1 MLSTSFKSEAEALSL
16 PVRWIPKQFTLQ
28 AYSEM
33 WTLKPF
39 ALYFWNSMVVSGV
52 TAVLS
57 TVVGALAGY
66 GFSRFQFR
74 GRTSLLA
81 FFLATQMISGV
92 LVIGPYFQILA
103 ALELYNT
110 LTGLIIAYVTIC
122 LPFAAWMSK
131 GYFDSIPK
139 ELDEAGLVD
148 GASRLQIFVRIICP
162 VAVPGTVSTL
172 LFAFLLAWQ
181 DLLWALCLVSIDEKR
196 TVTLGGCVPR
206 RRIRDPVADA
216 DGRLPHR
223 KPPDDSP
230 VPVPAAVLRGRAG
243 AGGGEGLMRASAAL
257 SAADIS
263 LLRAT
268 NSAEKPR
275 GQRSQEHTTRWGR
288 RTPSGRSVS
297 GEAGF
302 S

>member
-1 MLSTSFKSEAEALSL
+1 MKSAALSSERRERRVDAIVSYSLLVLSAGFAVFPFVFMLSTSFKSEAEALSL

-39 ALYFWNSMVVSGV
+39 GTYFWNSIVVSGV
-52 TAVLS
+52 TALLS

-92 LVIGPYFQILA
+92 LVIGPYFQLLA
-103 ALELYNT
+103 AFDLYNT

-162 VAVPGTVSTL
+162 IAVPGTVSTL

-196 TVTLGGCVPR
+196 TVTLG
-206 RRIRDPVADA
+206 VAFLVGEFVIKWPMLTA
-216 DGRLPHR
+216 ASLIGSLPTIMLYLFLQR
-223 KPPDDSP
+223 FY
-230 VPVPAAVLRGRAG
+230 V
-243 AGGGEGLMRASAAL
+243 EGLA
-257 SAADIS
+257 
-263 LLRAT
+263 
-268 NSAEKPR
+268 R
-275 GQRSQEHTTRWGR
+275 GAVKG
-288 RTPSGRSVS
+288 
-297 GEAGF
+297 
-302 S
+302 

>member
-1 MLSTSFKSEAEALSL
+1 MTSVSLSSERRERRVNAVVSYGLLALATVFAVFPFVFMLSTSFKSEAEALSL

-28 AYSEM
+28 AYTEM

-39 ALYFWNSMVVSGV
+39 GSYFWNSMVVSGV
-52 TAVLS
+52 TALLS

-74 GRTSLLA
+74 GRTTLLA

-103 ALELYNT
+103 AVELYNT
-110 LTGLIIAYVTIC
+110 LTGLVIAYVTIC

-148 GASRLQIFVRIICP
+148 GASRLQIFLRIICP
-162 VAVPGTVSTL
+162 IAVPGTVSTL

-196 TVTLGGCVPR
+196 TVTLG
-206 RRIRDPVADA
+206 VAFLVGEFVIKWPMLTA
-216 DGRLPHR
+216 ASLIGSLPTVILYLFLQR
-223 KPPDDSP
+223 YY
-230 VPVPAAVLRGRAG
+230 V
-243 AGGGEGLMRASAAL
+243 EGLA
-257 SAADIS
+257 
-263 LLRAT
+263 
-268 NSAEKPR
+268 R
-275 GQRSQEHTTRWGR
+275 GAVKG
-288 RTPSGRSVS
+288 
-297 GEAGF
+297 
-302 S
+302 

>member
-1 MLSTSFKSEAEALSL
+1 MKFSLAASVRHERRTDAIMSYGLLILSVIFALFPIAWMLSTSLKSEAEALSL
-16 PVRWIPKQFTLQ
+16 PIRWIPKLFTLQ
-28 AYSEM
+28 AYGEM

-39 ALYFWNSMVVSGV
+39 ATYFWNSIVVSGV

-103 ALELYNT
+103 ALDLYNT

-139 ELDEAGLVD
+139 VLDEAGLVD
-148 GASRLQIFVRIICP
+148 GASRLQVFVRIICP
-162 VAVPGTVSTL
+162 IALPGTVSTL

-181 DLLWALCLVSIDEKR
+181 DLLWALCLISIDERR
-196 TVTLGGCVPR
+196 TVTLGIAFLVGEFVVQWPMLTAASL
-206 RRIRDPVADA
+206 I
-216 DGRLPHR
+216 GSLPTILLYLFLQR
-223 KPPDDSP
+223 YY
-230 VPVPAAVLRGRAG
+230 V
-243 AGGGEGLMRASAAL
+243 EGLA
-257 SAADIS
+257 
-263 LLRAT
+263 
-268 NSAEKPR
+268 R
-275 GQRSQEHTTRWGR
+275 GAVKG
-288 RTPSGRSVS
+288 
-297 GEAGF
+297 
-302 S
+302 

>member
-1 MLSTSFKSEAEALSL
+1 MNGAAAASARRERRLEAVASYSLLVLAALYALFPIAWMLSTSFKSEAEALSL
-16 PVRWIPKQFTLQ
+16 PVRWIPEHPTLA
-28 AYSEM
+28 AYVEM

-39 ALYFWNSMVVSGV
+39 GTYFWNSIVVSGV
-52 TAVLS
+52 TALLS

-103 ALELYNT
+103 AVELYNS

-148 GASRLQIFVRIICP
+148 GASRLQIFLRIICP
-162 VAVPGTVSTL
+162 IAVPGTVSTL

-181 DLLWALCLVSIDEKR
+181 DLLWALCLISIDEKR
-196 TVTLGGCVPR
+196 TVTLG
-206 RRIRDPVADA
+206 VAFTVGEFIIKWPMLTA
-216 DGRLPHR
+216 ASLIGSLPTILLYLFLQR
-223 KPPDDSP
+223 FY
-230 VPVPAAVLRGRAG
+230 V
-243 AGGGEGLMRASAAL
+243 EGLA
-257 SAADIS
+257 
-263 LLRAT
+263 
-268 NSAEKPR
+268 R
-275 GQRSQEHTTRWGR
+275 GAVKG
-288 RTPSGRSVS
+288 
-297 GEAGF
+297 
-302 S
+302 

>member
-1 MLSTSFKSEAEALSL
+1 MSRSLSSELRDRRVDAIVSYSLLVLAAVFALFPFVFMLSTSLKSEAEALSL
-16 PVRWIPKQFTLQ
+16 PVRWIPKVFTLQ
-28 AYSEM
+28 AYGEM

-39 ALYFWNSMVVSGV
+39 GGYFWNSIVVSGV
-52 TAVLS
+52 TALLS
-57 TVVGALAGY
+57 TILGALAGY
-66 GFSRFQFR
+66 GFSRFRFQ

-103 ALELYNT
+103 ALDLYNT

-148 GASRLQIFVRIICP
+148 GASRLQIFLRIICP
-162 VAVPGTVSTL
+162 IALPGTVSTL

-196 TVTLGGCVPR
+196 TVTLG
-206 RRIRDPVADA
+206 VAFLVGEFVIQWPMLTA
-216 DGRLPHR
+216 ASLIGSLPTILLYLFLQR
-223 KPPDDSP
+223 YY
-230 VPVPAAVLRGRAG
+230 V
-243 AGGGEGLMRASAAL
+243 EGLA
-257 SAADIS
+257 
-263 LLRAT
+263 
-268 NSAEKPR
+268 R
-275 GQRSQEHTTRWGR
+275 GAVKG
-288 RTPSGRSVS
+288 
-297 GEAGF
+297 
-302 S
+302 

>member
-1 MLSTSFKSEAEALSL
+1 MNGASSTSNQRERRLDAVMSYSLLTVSALFALLPVIWMLSTSLKSESEALSL
-16 PVRWIPKQFTLQ
+16 PIHWIPQQPTVG
-28 AYSEM
+28 AYVEM

-39 ALYFWNSMVVSGV
+39 AIYFWNSIVVSGV

-74 GRTSLLA
+74 GRTGLLA

-92 LVIGPYFQILA
+92 LVIGPYFRILA

-110 LTGLIIAYVTIC
+110 LTGLVIAYVTIC

-148 GASRLQIFVRIICP
+148 GASRLQIFLRIICP
-162 VAVPGTVSTL
+162 IAVPGTVSTL

-181 DLLWALCLVSIDEKR
+181 DLLWSLCLISIDEKR
-196 TVTLGGCVPR
+196 TVTLG
-206 RRIRDPVADA
+206 VAFSVGEFIIKWPMLTA
-216 DGRLPHR
+216 ASLIGSLPTIILYLFLQR
-223 KPPDDSP
+223 YY
-230 VPVPAAVLRGRAG
+230 V
-243 AGGGEGLMRASAAL
+243 EGLA
-257 SAADIS
+257 
-263 LLRAT
+263 
-268 NSAEKPR
+268 R
-275 GQRSQEHTTRWGR
+275 GAVKG
-288 RTPSGRSVS
+288 
-297 GEAGF
+297 
-302 S
+302 